1 MQLTWEN
8 VLLLLTLASLAVSI
22 FYNIRNARRC
32 ETKDQRD
39 EGRVELEDAKAEAKE
54 AEEVSRQ
61 LAQLNTEM
69 QKQSVVIA
77 NVSSGVIDIRADFR
91 SQGVTIQGLTERVT
105 RVEESAKQAHKRID
119 RIDPHARAE

>member
-1 MQLTWEN
+1 MQLTVEN
-8 VLLLLTLASLAVSI
+8 VVLGLTLLSLAVSI
-22 FYNIRNARRC
+22 FYNIRNARRND
-32 ETKDQRD
+32 TKDQRD
-39 EGRVELEDAKAEAKE
+39 ESRTELVDARVEAKE
-54 AEEVSRQ
+54 AEEVSKQ

-91 SQGVTIQGLTERVT
+91 SQGATIQSLAERVT

-119 RIDPHARAE
+119 RIDPHARPE

>member
-1 MQLTWEN
+1 MQLTVEN
-8 VLLLLTLASLAVSI
+8 VVLGLTVVSLTVSI
-22 FYNIRNARRC
+22 FYNIRTARRN

-39 EGRVELEDAKAEAKE
+39 ESRTELVDARVEAKE
-54 AEEVSRQ
+54 AEEVSKQ

-77 NVSSGVIDIRADFR
+77 NVSNGVIDIRADFR
-91 SQGVTIQGLTERVT
+91 SQGVTIQSLTERVT

-119 RIDPHARAE
+119 RIDPHARVE

>member
-1 MQLTWEN
+1 MQLTVEN
-8 VLLLLTLASLAVSI
+8 VVLGLTLVSLTVSI
-22 FYNIRNARRC
+22 IYNIRNARRND
-32 ETKDQRD
+32 TKDQRD
-39 EGRVELEDAKAEAKE
+39 EGRVELEDARAEAKE

-77 NVSSGVIDIRADFR
+77 SVNSGVGDIRVEMR
-91 SQGVTIQGLTERVT
+91 SQRDLIQTMLERLT